1 MNRESSRRNFLAAAG
16 LALPAVAS
24 ASRTSGQSPQAAA
37 PLSQQAPK
45 PASQSAGAPGF
56 QYRTLGKTGLKVTS
70 LGFGCMITSDGSVIQ
85 RAADMGITYFD
96 TARSYS
102 GGNNERMVGA
112 ALKGKRNQIT
122 LSTKTEGRTKQEA
135 LDQMDK
141 SLSELGTDHVDI
153 WYLHGKSA
161 PAQVTD
167 DLIEA
172 QQIAKKAGKTRFVG
186 VSTHQGQK
194 ELIPWLAKNPNID
207 VILTQYNF
215 TMEAFMND
223 VIAEASAAGKGVV
236 CMKVMAGGTRGRGAS
251 PAISET
257 LHREGALTSALKWV
271 LRNPHIGTTIP
282 SMTDNDQ
289 LDANLKA
296 MAQPFGALDEK
307 ILAAHLEHI
316 APFYC
321 RLCGEC
327 AGQCRQGL
335 PVQDVLRFATYAEG
349 YGQFALGRERY
360 LQLAPQH
367 ASAKCADCS
376 GCTVACP
383 YGVKV
388 AREMQRAQELF
399 AC

>member
-1 MNRESSRRNFLAAAG
+1 VNRESSRRNFLAAG

-24 ASRTSGQSPQAAA
+24 ASRTSGQTGQAAT
-37 PLSQQAPK
+37 PMSQLAPK
-45 PASQSAGAPGF
+45 PPSAGSAPGF
-56 QYRTLGKTGLKVTS
+56 QYRTLGKTGLKVTT

-112 ALKGKRNQIT
+112 ALKGKRNSIT

-153 WYLHGKSA
+153 WYLHAKST

-167 DLIEA
+167 DLMEA
-172 QQIAKKAGKTRFVG
+172 AELAKKAGKTRFIG
-186 VSTHQGQK
+186 VSTHTGQQ
-194 ELIPWLAKNPNID
+194 ELIPWLAKNPAID

-215 TMEAFMND
+215 SMESFMTD
-223 VIAEASAAGKGVV
+223 VIAEAAKAGKGVV
-236 CMKVMAGGTRGRGAS
+236 AMKVMAGGTRGRGGA
-251 PAISET
+251 PALTEK
-257 LHREGALTSALKWV
+257 LHRDGALTSALKWA
-271 LRNPHIGTTIP
+271 LRNPNVGTTVP
-282 SMTDNDQ
+282 SMTDMDQ

-296 MAQPFGALDEK
+296 MAQPFGAGDER
-307 ILAAHLEHI
+307 ILAMHLEHI

-360 LQLAPQH
+360 LQLEPAH
-367 ASAKCADCS
+367 ASAKCGDCADC
-376 GCTVACP
+376 TVHCP

-388 AREMQRAQELF
+388 AREMARAQELF

>member
-1 MNRESSRRNFLAAAG
+1 VNRESSRRNFLAAG
-16 LALPAVAS
+16 LVLPAVAS
-24 ASRTSGQSPQAAA
+24 ASRTSGQSSQAAA
-37 PLSQQAPK
+37 PSSPQ
-45 PASQSAGAPGF
+45 ASQSKSSAPAF

-70 LGFGCMITSDGSVIQ
+70 LGFGCMITSDGSVIT

-112 ALKGKRNQIT
+112 ALKGKRDRIT
-122 LSTKTEGRTKQEA
+122 LSTKTGGRTKQEA
-135 LDQMDK
+135 LDHIDK

-153 WYLHGKSA
+153 WYLHGKGK
-161 PAQVTD
+161 PEDVTD

-172 QQIAKKAGKTRFVG
+172 QQIAKKAGKIRFAG

-194 ELIPWLAKNPNID
+194 ELLPWLAKNPNVD
-207 VILTQYNF
+207 VILTTYNF
-215 TMEAFMND
+215 TMEPFMND
-223 VIAEASAAGKGVV
+223 VIAEASQAGKGIV

-251 PAISET
+251 PALVEK

-282 SMTDNDQ
+282 SMTDMDQ

-296 MAQPFGALDEK
+296 MTQPFGATDEN
-307 ILAAHLEHI
+307 ILAMRLEHI

-360 LQLAPQH
+360 LELHPSH
-367 ASAKCADCS
+367 AQAKCGDCAE
-376 GCTVACP
+376 CTVKCP

-388 AREMQRAQELF
+388 AREMARAQELF